1 MSEEWKSFGLFL
13 YTSALPSDRREDSSL
28 SKAGIAM
35 ALLHCGIK
43 MKNRKL
49 STALAFE
56 SISEIS
62 VEKHVDTGN
71 TGP

>member
-13 YTSALPSDRREDSSL
+13 YTSALSSDRREDSSL

-35 ALLHCGIK
+35 ALVHCGIK
-43 MKNRKL
+43 MNRKL

-56 SISEIS
+56 SVSEIS